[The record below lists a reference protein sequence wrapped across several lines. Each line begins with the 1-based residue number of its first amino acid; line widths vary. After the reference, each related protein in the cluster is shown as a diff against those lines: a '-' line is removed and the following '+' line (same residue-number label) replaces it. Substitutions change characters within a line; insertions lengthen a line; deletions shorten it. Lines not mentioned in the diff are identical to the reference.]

1 MAQFFLQGWRMYLP
15 DVAVLAA
22 VFAALLLRKRREGWR
37 RNGLRAL
44 FFVYLTGVLWVTVL
58 PVLSLLPCPFHYA
71 PMELRPFFDLKQ
83 GYGNAARQLALNV
96 VMTIPFGLLYPPLRK
111 RGFFATAAATLAL
124 SLTIEL
130 VQPLLPTARTADI
143 TDVICNTAGGIVGY
157 VLHLLFRPLFSSE
170 YR

>member
-1 MAQFFLQGWRMYLP
+1 MAQFFLQGWRLYLP
-15 DVAVLAA
+15 DVAVLAV
-22 VFAALLLRKRREGWR
+22 VFAALLLHKRREGWR
-37 RNGLRAL
+37 RNGLRSL

-71 PMELRPFFDLKQ
+71 PMELRPFFDLQQ

-143 TDVICNTAGGIVGY
+143 TDVICNTAGGIIGY

>member
-111 RGFFATAAATLAL
+111 RGFFATAAATLVL

-143 TDVICNTAGGIVGY
+143 TDVICNTAGGIIGY

>member
-1 MAQFFLQGWRMYLP
+1 MARLFLQNWRLYLP
-15 DVAVLAA
+15 DIAVLAV
-22 VFAALLLRKRREGWR
+22 VFTALLLHKRREGWH

-58 PVLSLLPCPFHYA
+58 PVLSLLPCSFHYA

-83 GYGNAARQLALNV
+83 GYGNASRQLALNV

-143 TDVICNTAGGIVGY
+143 TDVICNTAGGIIGY
-157 VLHLLFRPLFSSE
+157 VLYRLFHPLFPSE

>member
-111 RGFFATAAATLAL
+111 RGFFATAAATLVL

-143 TDVICNTAGGIVGY
+143 TDVICNTAGGIIGY
-157 VLHLLFRPLFSSE
+157 VLHLLFRPLFSSG

>member
-1 MAQFFLQGWRMYLP
+1 
-15 DVAVLAA
+15 
-22 VFAALLLRKRREGWR
+22 
-37 RNGLRAL
+37 
-44 FFVYLTGVLWVTVL
+44 
-58 PVLSLLPCPFHYA
+58 
-71 PMELRPFFDLKQ
+71 MELRPFFDLKQ

-111 RGFFATAAATLAL
+111 RGFFATAAATLVL

>member
-143 TDVICNTAGGIVGY
+143 TDVICNTAGGIIGY
-157 VLHLLFRPLFSSE
+157 VLHLLFRPLFSSG

>member
-58 PVLSLLPCPFHYA
+58 PVLSRLPCPFH
-71 PMELRPFFDLKQ
+71 
-83 GYGNAARQLALNV
+83 
-96 VMTIPFGLLYPPLRK
+96 
-111 RGFFATAAATLAL
+111 
-124 SLTIEL
+124 
-130 VQPLLPTARTADI
+130 
-143 TDVICNTAGGIVGY
+143 
-157 VLHLLFRPLFSSE
+157 
-170 YR
+170 

>member
-1 MAQFFLQGWRMYLP
+1 MAQFFLQGWRLYLP
-15 DVAVLAA
+15 DVAVLAV
-22 VFAALLLRKRREGWR
+22 VFAALLLHKRREGWR
-37 RNGLRAL
+37 RNGLRSL

-58 PVLSLLPCPFHYA
+58 PVLSLLHCPFHYA
-71 PMELRPFFDLKQ
+71 PMELRPFFDLQQ

>member
-1 MAQFFLQGWRMYLP
+1 MARLFLQNWRLYLP
-15 DVAVLAA
+15 DIAVLAV
-22 VFAALLLRKRREGWR
+22 VFAALLLHKRREGWR

-58 PVLSLLPCPFHYA
+58 PVLSLLPCSFHYA

-111 RGFFATAAATLAL
+111 RSFFATTVATLVL

-143 TDVICNTAGGIVGY
+143 TDVICNAAGGIVGY
-157 VLHLLFRPLFSSE
+157 ILYRLFRPLFSGA

>member
-37 RNGLRAL
+37 RSGLRAL

-111 RGFFATAAATLAL
+111 RGFFATAAATLVL

-143 TDVICNTAGGIVGY
+143 TDVICNTAGGIIGY